1 MEKSKKPIMISLKPS
16 KVHSEEVLTN
26 ISCFINTA
34 MKKQISWSSLALIL
48 DEMASTL
55 DISKQVIKVL
65 LDTLQSVIENEA
77 IDKGGN
83 AKVNSN
89 ETQKN
94 IVSEEM
100 TDEEVEVK
108 EEDDEVKE
116 EDDDEVAEN
125 DDFFDD
131 SLPEIE
137 NDEMIKNDDDI
148 EEVDEEW
155 PFGSE
160 AEFKHES
167 EEELKKELKSMEPLT
182 ERENLDFEQVP
193 AKEVDDKLPM
203 AEEVKKEVD
212 NSLPDTDLDYTVI
225 TQFKQ
230 YERGPKKGTGRWTIN
245 ILAGPYTYGMKK
257 INDSQHA
264 LFNCI
269 KCRNKH
275 GMCETL
281 IH

>member
-1 MEKSKKPIMISLKPS
+1 MEKSKKPIMISLKPP
-16 KVHSEEVLTN
+16 KVHSDEVLTN

-34 MKKQISWSSLALIL
+34 MRKQISWSSLALIL

-77 IDKGGN
+77 IGKGEN
-83 AKVNSN
+83 AKVMSN
-89 ETQKN
+89 DTQKN

-108 EEDDEVKE
+108 EEN
-116 EDDDEVAEN
+116 DDEVAEN

-148 EEVDEEW
+148 EEMDEEW

-160 AEFKHES
+160 AEFEHES
-167 EEELKKELKSMEPLT
+167 DEELKKELKSMEPLT
-182 ERENLDFEQVP
+182 ERENLDSEQVP
-193 AKEVDDKLPM
+193 AKEVDDKIPM
-203 AEEVKKEVD
+203 AEEVKKEID
-212 NSLPDTDLDYTVI
+212 NSLVDTDLDYTVI
-225 TQFKQ
+225 TQFKW
-230 YERGPKKGTGRWTIN
+230 YEFGPKKGTGRWLIN
-245 ILAGPYTYGMKK
+245 ILAGPYTYGKKK
-257 INDSQHA
+257 IDDSQYG
-264 LFNCI
+264 LFHCQ
-269 KCRNKH
+269 KCLSGH
-275 GMCETL
+275 GMCEIL

>member
-16 KVHSEEVLTN
+16 KVHSDEVLTN

-55 DISKQVIKVL
+55 DISKKVIKIL
-65 LDTLQSVIENEA
+65 LDTLQSVTE
-77 IDKGGN
+77 
-83 AKVNSN
+83 N

-100 TDEEVEVK
+100 TDEEV
-108 EEDDEVKE
+108 EVKE

-137 NDEMIKNDDDI
+137 NDEMIENDDDI
-148 EEVDEEW
+148 EEMDEAC

-160 AEFKHES
+160 AEFEHES
-167 EEELKKELKSMEPLT
+167 DEKLKKELKGMEPLT
-182 ERENLDFEQVP
+182 ERENLDVEQVQ
-193 AKEVDDKLPM
+193 AKEVDDKITM

-269 KCRNKH
+269 KCRHKH

>member
-16 KVHSEEVLTN
+16 KVHSDEVLTN

-65 LDTLQSVIENEA
+65 LDTLQSVTE
-77 IDKGGN
+77 
-83 AKVNSN
+83 N

-108 EEDDEVKE
+108 EEDD
-116 EDDDEVAEN
+116 DEVAEN
-125 DDFFDD
+125 DDVFDD

-137 NDEMIKNDDDI
+137 NDEMIENDDDI
-148 EEVDEEW
+148 EEMDEEW

-160 AEFKHES
+160 AEFEHES
-167 EEELKKELKSMEPLT
+167 DKELKKELKSMEPLT

-193 AKEVDDKLPM
+193 AKEVDDKIPM

-225 TQFKQ
+225 TQFKL
-230 YERGPKKGTGRWTIN
+230 YNLGPKKAHRSGT
-245 ILAGPYTYGMKK
+245 
-257 INDSQHA
+257 
-264 LFNCI
+264 
-269 KCRNKH
+269 
-275 GMCETL
+275 
-281 IH
+281 